1 MNALQHFEAF
11 CSVNGPQFYG
21 LPVNDTFIELVREEH
36 QVAESIALTDDTLV
50 PFLAGETVRCLLNNK
65 NRSFLLSLGYFTC
78 ITSIFN
84 RAIMRIEVT
93 IAKTSPLP
101 AGAIDAL
108 AGELSRRIQ
117 YAFPDNEGHVSVRYA
132 AANNLSVIGA
142 TKEDKQRISEILQE
156 TWESADD
163 WFVSE

>member
-1 MNALQHFEAF
+1 
-11 CSVNGPQFYG
+11 
-21 LPVNDTFIELVREEH
+21 
-36 QVAESIALTDDTLV
+36 
-50 PFLAGETVRCLLNNK
+50 
-65 NRSFLLSLGYFTC
+65 
-78 ITSIFN
+78 
-84 RAIMRIEVT
+84 MRIEVT

-142 TKEDKQRISEILQE
+142 TKEDKQRALAKFSRKRGKAPMTGL
-156 TWESADD
+156 SANNMQ
-163 WFVSE
+163 